1 MSYRDFLAF
10 SIFAEFIPLHGKKQ
24 GIIHCACGS
33 LMKHTCS
40 SNHGLVYR
48 YYTCYN
54 QVKYKN
60 CPSQHKNIPAEP
72 VERSVIEEV
81 LKIIKSPEVVI
92 NLNRLAEQR
101 KDLRK
106 DDLMTALK
114 NLNEAWSY
122 LYQAEQTK
130 IVKILVERVEIKE
143 NGIKLDLNL
152 DGFDNLFVE
161 LAS

>member
-1 MSYRDFLAF
+1 
-10 SIFAEFIPLHGKKQ
+10 
-24 GIIHCACGS
+24 
-33 LMKHTCS
+33 
-40 SNHGLVYR
+40 
-48 YYTCYN
+48 
-54 QVKYKN
+54 
-60 CPSQHKNIPAEP
+60 
-72 VERSVIEEV
+72 
-81 LKIIKSPEVVI
+81 VVI

-101 KDLRK
+101 KDVKK
-106 DDLMTALK
+106 DDLMLALK

-130 IVKILVERVEIKE
+130 IVKILVERVDIKE